1 MLFFSF
7 SLFWGC
13 LFFWGLFDKNYSS
26 YQFLYLKHC
35 SLSHNLQ
42 YCVGFG
48 LDGISF
54 IFILL
59 TTLLFILIFLTSFKY
74 KLFFFFEYCYCLLSL
89 ELFLLAFFSS
99 IDLITFFFLFESVLI
114 PMFIII
120 GLWGS
125 LNRKVYASMLFFL
138 FTLLG
143 SLALFFIILILFYD
157 FGSFNFNLL
166 NKIEINMSKEF
177 FLWFL
182 GFLSFAVKI
191 PIFPFHI
198 WLPEAHV
205 EAPSVGSV
213 ILAGILLKLG
223 GYGIL
228 RVLLFIF
235 SNGCC
240 FFLPFI
246 YVLSILSIL
255 YASITAIRQLDLK
268 RVIAYSSIAHMNLI
282 LLGLFSNRASV
293 SI

>member
-1 MLFFSF
+1 
-7 SLFWGC
+7 
-13 LFFWGLFDKNYSS
+13 
-26 YQFLYLKHC
+26 
-35 SLSHNLQ
+35 
-42 YCVGFG
+42 
-48 LDGISF
+48 
-54 IFILL
+54 
-59 TTLLFILIFLTSFKY
+59 
-74 KLFFFFEYCYCLLSL
+74 
-89 ELFLLAFFSS
+89 
-99 IDLITFFFLFESVLI
+99 
-114 PMFIII
+114 MFIII

-125 LNRKVYASMLFFL
+125 LNRKVYASLLFFL

-166 NKIEINMSKEF
+166 NKIEINISKEF

-191 PIFPFHI
+191 PVFPFHI

-228 RVLLFIF
+228 RILLFIF